1 MCAIINVRLF
11 VCRPCRSSEKL
22 VARRASERRE
32 QYRQVR
38 AHVKKEDGRL
48 QAYGWSLPGKPSAP
62 VRQPPVP
69 VPVYCRPLQ
78 ETEPGMKV
86 RITNI
91 FKSDEEEE
99 ELGDKTK
106 TMICCFFDIFFL
118 IFTSTSYMSS
128 TIKLVTLIACLIG
141 IFVRLIFCLINFLIF
156 FRILLAQCG

>member
-1 MCAIINVRLF
+1 MVKRMVRRIVNNYSLLFTRKSCSDFFPFQSKLVERTIINISFIYRL
-11 VCRPCRSSEKL
+11 CRSSEKL

-86 RITNI
+86 
-91 FKSDEEEE
+91 
-99 ELGDKTK
+99 
-106 TMICCFFDIFFL
+106 C
-118 IFTSTSYMSS
+118 SS
-128 TIKLVTLIACLIG
+128 VTIIYIKLS
-141 IFVRLIFCLINFLIF
+141 
-156 FRILLAQCG
+156 

>member
-1 MCAIINVRLF
+1 MQRLTYYLYHF
-11 VCRPCRSSEKL
+11 YRSSEKL
-22 VARRASERRE
+22 VARRANERRE

-86 RITNI
+86 CN
-91 FKSDEEEE
+91 
-99 ELGDKTK
+99 
-106 TMICCFFDIFFL
+106 
-118 IFTSTSYMSS
+118 Y
-128 TIKLVTLIACLIG
+128 
-141 IFVRLIFCLINFLIF
+141 NFIII
-156 FRILLAQCG
+156 R

>member
-1 MCAIINVRLF
+1 MDGRTNSQHNYCLLFTNLEKIVSNVYSYSPFSFSRLAS
-11 VCRPCRSSEKL
+11 VRELMYRLCHLCRSSEKL

-86 RITNI
+86 RYRV
-91 FKSDEEEE
+91 S
-99 ELGDKTK
+99 LSL
-106 TMICCFFDIFFL
+106 FL
-118 IFTSTSYMSS
+118 SS
-128 TIKLVTLIACLIG
+128 
-141 IFVRLIFCLINFLIF
+141 
-156 FRILLAQCG
+156 

>member
-1 MCAIINVRLF
+1 MVRGCIGEMDGRTNSRHLHTNSEKLQHNLSSRSKLSEKYAIINVLYRLY
-11 VCRPCRSSEKL
+11 RSSEKL
-22 VARRASERRE
+22 VARRANERRE

-86 RITNI
+86 RIAI
-91 FKSDEEEE
+91 S
-99 ELGDKTK
+99 
-106 TMICCFFDIFFL
+106 
-118 IFTSTSYMSS
+118 
-128 TIKLVTLIACLIG
+128 
-141 IFVRLIFCLINFLIF
+141 
-156 FRILLAQCG
+156 